1 MTKNSIP
8 EHLLNK
14 YSGYVERNRQ
24 LDAHHIMFTRVTH
37 EAYDIGARLRQTP
50 ELIPTIYRPVHNAI
64 HDQCPAVP
72 TLGYFS
78 LLGVRKHFEPVRGDV
93 LATVDNLCF
102 AIDEAAQHP
111 RQHEID
117 RSVCDLAVSAI
128 RLQLPFLR
136 DSLVPDI
143 QQAA

>member
-1 MTKNSIP
+1 M
-8 EHLLNK
+8 NK
-14 YSGYVERNRQ
+14 YSGYVERDR
-24 LDAHHIMFTRVTH
+24 LMDAHHILFTRATY
-37 EAYDIGARLRQTP
+37 EAYDVGKSLRQTP
-50 ELIPTIYRPVHNAI
+50 ELIPRIYRPVHNAI

-72 TLGYFS
+72 ALGYFS
-78 LLGVRKHFEPVRGDV
+78 LLGVRKNFEPVRGDV

-128 RLQLPFLR
+128 RLQLPFLH
-136 DSLVPDI
+136 DSLGQYT